1 MKLET
6 STLMMI
12 FFIILLVISI
22 WKIYAFLPNRQL
34 ADDDTT
40 KESQEELMRLIL
52 NVIKRCEGNL
62 STNELFKKVTD
73 DESFDAKHY
82 WRFNHNR
89 LNQLLNKYYAQN
101 PHAKSIKDIYLSLH

>member
-1 MKLET
+1 LELET

-12 FFIILLVISI
+12 FFIIFLVISI

-34 ADDDTT
+34 EDDDTT
-40 KESQEELMRLIL
+40 KESQEELVRLML
-52 NVIKRCEGNL
+52 NVIKKSEGNL
-62 STNELFKKVTD
+62 TTDELFEKMTD
-73 DESFDAKHY
+73 DKSFDPKHY